1 MSRTAKIV
9 SIEPP
14 DPISD
19 PRVEEILIEMN
30 VEVLSANKKAIRSI
44 HKWSIQLYH
53 LCCIIGGMCFI
64 PRGKFLTKRDIR
76 RHSIGIA
83 SKDIILLLLN
93 SKIWSLAPK
102 LFHGQLVWYGVDRY
116 VTLSHIQECIKMQMM
131 QVKRQV
137 SWRDDNGKMVLVD
150 TPNTHHG
157 DNLILLMII
166 TGMVKCLES
175 NILTS

>member
-1 MSRTAKIV
+1 
-9 SIEPP
+9 
-14 DPISD
+14 
-19 PRVEEILIEMN
+19 
-30 VEVLSANKKAIRSI
+30 
-44 HKWSIQLYH
+44 
-53 LCCIIGGMCFI
+53 
-64 PRGKFLTKRDIR
+64 
-76 RHSIGIA
+76 
-83 SKDIILLLLN
+83 
-93 SKIWSLAPK
+93 
-102 LFHGQLVWYGVDRY
+102 
-116 VTLSHIQECIKMQMM
+116 MQMM